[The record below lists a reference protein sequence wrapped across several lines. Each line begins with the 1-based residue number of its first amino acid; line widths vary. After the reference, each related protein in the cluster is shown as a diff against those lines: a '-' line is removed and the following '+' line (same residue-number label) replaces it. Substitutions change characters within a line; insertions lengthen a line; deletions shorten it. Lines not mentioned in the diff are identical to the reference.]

1 MERISLSGADFLGFL
16 LILPALCFK
25 RKYIFNFVDYLII
38 ILVFASFWNVIPES
52 CLNSVNDMCY

>member
-38 ILVFASFWNVIPES
+38 ILVFASF
-52 CLNSVNDMCY
+52 